1 MAASPWHEERELA
14 AQRAQATSSHAKWA
28 HHLRPQPV
36 SLLSPSIQAM
46 QPPTLAQTEPANV
59 TLAPQVASPSAEYM
73 HRMQVPFAGSA
84 LSARQAATS
93 YAGEPTSHL
102 A

>member
-1 MAASPWHEERELA
+1 MFASSWQERETA
-14 AQRAQATSSHAKWA
+14 AQRAQATSPHSKWA
-28 HHLRPQPV
+28 HHLRPHPV
-36 SLLSPSIQAM
+36 SLLSPSSQAM
-46 QPPTLAQTEPANV
+46 QPPTLAHTEPATV
-59 TLAPQVASPSAEYM
+59 TLAPQLASPSTEYM
-73 HRMQVPFAGSA
+73 HRVQVPFAGSV